1 MNLTHGIAADRRGTI
16 DVDFPLHPATR
27 SPEAVSRLVGQILE
41 QIQDQAEPVE
51 DADVLQALA
60 IATAVRVALAN
71 ANRRLGVELAVELLD
86 VATDSIPPTRLDG

>member
-1 MNLTHGIAADRRGTI
+1 
-16 DVDFPLHPATR
+16 V
-27 SPEAVSRLVGQILE
+27 VQILE

>member
-1 MNLTHGIAADRRGTI
+1 
-16 DVDFPLHPATR
+16 
-27 SPEAVSRLVGQILE
+27 
-41 QIQDQAEPVE
+41 VE